1 MAVYFF
7 CFSARPRFRPIR
19 RNVQKGLDSIGE
31 DIRHGIRR
39 LALGLGGDMGVGVQG
54 EPGTVVAQHSAH
66 RFDVHAVLQRH
77 CGERMP
83 LCHNKD
89 KSESPC
95 TATGFGFVFILFPL
109 KKALEKG
116 PRKEVIDTDVSL
128 TTNFLAEEIKVI
140 SH

>member
-1 MAVYFF
+1 MRISFDNWLIL
-7 CFSARPRFRPIR
+7 C
-19 RNVQKGLDSIGE
+19 KKC
-31 DIRHGIRR
+31 
-39 LALGLGGDMGVGVQG
+39 
-54 EPGTVVAQHSAH
+54 GTSV
-66 RFDVHAVLQRH
+66 
-77 CGERMP
+77 P

-89 KSESPC
+89 KSESPY